1 MQAPRT
7 HMWCNWSSKRLLR
20 TNLLMLLA
28 TKVSKVRSSSTSI
41 LPDAHWMH
49 FDFLVMWVW
58 NQFSYSC
65 SVVVLELP
73 TYSAMVGDL
82 ADSWCAAL
90 HSKDGKSGTSSRA
103 GWLFNS
109 PIQLQPP
116 QSHLMPRGLQ
126 SPTLS
131 FFFFPVSH
139 FEVRVFFFL
148 IAVIR
153 IFSMLQ
159 LCHCPWC
166 IEDHHSA
173 TDVVYSGECYIK
185 LTCWFFRH
193 TGRIFATL

>member
-1 MQAPRT
+1 LNLTWKAAILGKRFSRFVSTTTLSLILVMQAPRT

-103 GWLFNS
+103 GWLYNS

-139 FEVRVFFFL
+139 FEVRVFFF
-148 IAVIR
+148 
-153 IFSMLQ
+153 SLQ
-159 LCHCPWC
+159 LS
-166 IEDHHSA
+166 EYLA
-173 TDVVYSGECYIK
+173 CYNCTIA
-185 LTCWFFRH
+185 H
-193 TGRIFATL
+193 GA